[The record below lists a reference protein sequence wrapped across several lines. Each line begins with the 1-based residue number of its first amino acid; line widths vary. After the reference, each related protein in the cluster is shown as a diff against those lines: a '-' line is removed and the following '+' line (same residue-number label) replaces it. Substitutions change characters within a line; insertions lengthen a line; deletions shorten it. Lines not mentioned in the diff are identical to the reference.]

1 MYFAP
6 PLHNIF
12 LSLSP
17 ARKESAGVSFFT
29 VYEEK
34 SGFMYVM
41 QGMCSFV
48 QGAETSAA
56 IGSIIPYREPLSA

>member
-17 ARKESAGVSFFT
+17 ARRESAGVSFFT

-41 QGMCSFV
+41 QGMRLFV

-56 IGSIIPYREPLSA
+56 IGSIIPHREPLSA